1 MPNDAALAVAD
12 APHTPK
18 KNLTTLTLAALGVV
32 YGDIG
37 TSPLYA
43 LRECFSGPHGI
54 IATEANVLGVI
65 SLIIWSLLLLVSVK
79 YVAFVLRADFRGEG
93 GILALMALAC
103 SRRFATRRRH
113 WSVLI
118 LGVFGATLF
127 YGDAMITPAISVLS
141 AIEGL
146 NVATAVFEPWVVPL
160 TLLVLIGLFLVQSH
174 GTDRVGKFFG
184 PVMLVWFGALAVFGV
199 AEMLKRPDIL
209 AAVHPRHA
217 YFFFRDNQWH
227 AFVTLGAVFLVMTGG
242 EALYA
247 DMGHFGRR
255 PIRRAWFALVLP
267 AILLNYFGQGA
278 LLLANPAAAE
288 NPFYLLVPAPLLYP
302 MVGLAT
308 AATVIASQAVI
319 SGVFSLTRQAMQ
331 LGYAPR
337 MSIEHTSAAEI
348 GQIYIPAVNWT
359 LLVAVLLLVLGFESS
374 SRLAAAY
381 GIAVTLTM
389 VITTLLLAVV
399 TRRVWGWHPAL
410 VAVCILP
417 FLAAD
422 LAFLGANALKIPQ
435 GGWFPLVVSALLF
448 TFMTTWKRGRK
459 LLARR
464 LREEAIPIKLF
475 VDDAADGMIQRVS
488 GTAIFLTSNPDG
500 VPHTL
505 LHNLKHNKVMHERV
519 VLLTVRTEE
528 VPFVR
533 EDKRVE
539 VETIGSGFYRVHMRF
554 GFTEDPDVQAAL
566 VLCEPHGLQFEL
578 METTF
583 FLGRETL
590 ISTSRPGMAR
600 WRERLFIAMSRSS
613 ARAMDFFNIPINRV
627 VELGTQI
634 EL

>member
-1 MPNDAALAVAD
+1 
-12 APHTPK
+12 
-18 KNLTTLTLAALGVV
+18 
-32 YGDIG
+32 
-37 TSPLYA
+37 
-43 LRECFSGPHGI
+43 
-54 IATEANVLGVI
+54 
-65 SLIIWSLLLLVSVK
+65 
-79 YVAFVLRADFRGEG
+79 
-93 GILALMALAC
+93 
-103 SRRFATRRRH
+103 
-113 WSVLI
+113 
-118 LGVFGATLF
+118 
-127 YGDAMITPAISVLS
+127 
-141 AIEGL
+141 
-146 NVATAVFEPWVVPL
+146 
-160 TLLVLIGLFLVQSH
+160 
-174 GTDRVGKFFG
+174 
-184 PVMLVWFGALAVFGV
+184 
-199 AEMLKRPDIL
+199 
-209 AAVHPRHA
+209 
-217 YFFFRDNQWH
+217 
-227 AFVTLGAVFLVMTGG
+227 
-242 EALYA
+242 
-247 DMGHFGRR
+247 
-255 PIRRAWFALVLP
+255 
-267 AILLNYFGQGA
+267 
-278 LLLANPAAAE
+278 
-288 NPFYLLVPAPLLYP
+288 
-302 MVGLAT
+302 
-308 AATVIASQAVI
+308 
-319 SGVFSLTRQAMQ
+319 
-331 LGYAPR
+331 
-337 MSIEHTSAAEI
+337 
-348 GQIYIPAVNWT
+348 
-359 LLVAVLLLVLGFESS
+359 
-374 SRLAAAY
+374 
-381 GIAVTLTM
+381 AVTLTM

-566 VLCEPHGLQFEL
+566 ALCGPHGLEFEL